1 MINNNVITFTT
12 DFGQKDGYT
21 GIVKG
26 VMASISQ
33 TVPIVDISHDI
44 EAWDVGAGAFIIYNA
59 YKQFP
64 SGSIHL
70 GVVDPGVGSDR
81 KGILLAGKHHSF
93 VGPDNGLCSY
103 LLNDHEENWQAFQL
117 TNENFWRREVSSS
130 FHARDI
136 FGPVCAF
143 LACGMRAEEFGRP
156 MAISDIVKL
165 SHYEFVS
172 APPVMT
178 GRVIY
183 IDRFGNLITN
193 IRLDPNA
200 SNVRFT
206 INGTALTLGSTYSSV
221 PRGKPNAFV
230 GSHGFIEISVNCG
243 RAVDALKA
251 AVGNAVV
258 VSTKA

>member
-1 MINNNVITFTT
+1 MTNSVITFTT

-26 VMASISQ
+26 VMTTISQ
-33 TVPIVDISHDI
+33 SVPIVDISHDI

-64 SGSIHL
+64 AGSIHL

-81 KGILLAGKHHSF
+81 KGILLRGKHHSF

-103 LLNDHEENWQAFQL
+103 LLNDHHEQWQAYQL
-117 TNENFWRREVSSS
+117 TNQNFWRRDVSSS

-143 LACGMRAEEFGRP
+143 LACGMRPEEFGKE
-156 MAISDIVKL
+156 MAVSDIVKL
-165 SHYEFVS
+165 SHYEFVE

-183 IDRFGNLITN
+183 VDRFGNLITN
-193 IRLDPNA
+193 IRLNPEA
-200 SNVRFT
+200 TNVRFT
-206 INGTALTLGSTYSSV
+206 INGTTLTLGTTYSSV
-221 PRGKPNAFV
+221 ARGKPNAFV
-230 GSHGFIEISVNCG
+230 GSHGFVEISVNCG
-243 RAVDALKA
+243 RATEALSST
-251 AVGNAVV
+251 VGAKVV